1 MTHSLSH
8 LLAALDGP
16 SRGAASRR
24 RSAAPR
30 LEVLESRVTPST
42 IAGVVYNDVAG
53 TGLFQPGDPVYANN
67 PISLANAAGTVIAS
81 TVTDANGHYAFSVD
95 PTISTAPATQEQD
108 LVFGPNLTDTPQSLQ
123 INQFNP
129 ALGTL
134 TGVDIVQDATVAS
147 DVQAANTDP
156 IAFAVSAQIQGTVTL
171 QAPGANTQAANVQ
184 ATESATIQPGSGAT
198 PYDFGVKDADGTSS
212 ISLNA
217 ATSDLSAFIGTG
229 QATVTETG
237 TAGVDL
243 SGPGNFLAMVRSTYS
258 GQVKVVYHYTPSNAL
273 QPGQYTVIETAN
285 PPGTTDGVDSSN
297 GVPVPPGTPA
307 DAIPVTLP
315 PGGDSLSNDF
325 GKLTTAKVS
334 GFVYVDN
341 NLDGVFDAGDTPIP
355 GAIVNISRLNPDGST
370 TFVAT
375 TQTAADGSYS
385 FTEPTGTY
393 TITQNGRH
401 RPDPRRGQ
409 HRQPWRLFGPGR
421 PDPLPAGRRQ
431 RRQLRLRLRD
441 AADRPGAAA
450 AGPAGGPA
458 GDADAARGPA
468 AGAAGDADAAAGPAG
483 DQVGLPRQH
492 GVGWGFLRCR
502 LAATRR
508 GARRRRAPLRV
519 AAKQFLASIRLRHL
533 RALHPGAVPQVLG
546 QLRPARQRSRMNFRA
561 SPVDLSNAPAR
572 SSS

>member
-1 MTHSLSH
+1 M
-8 LLAALDGP
+8 
-16 SRGAASRR
+16 
-24 RSAAPR
+24 
-30 LEVLESRVTPST
+30 TPST
-42 IAGVVYNDVAG
+42 IAGVVYNDAAG

-156 IAFAVSAQIQGTVTL
+156 IAFAISGQIQGTVTL
-171 QAPGANTQAANVQ
+171 QAPGANTLATNVQ
-184 ATESATIQPGSGAT
+184 ASESATIQPGSGAT
-198 PYDFGVKDADGTSS
+198 PFDFGVKDADGTSS
-212 ISLNA
+212 VSLNA

-307 DAIPVTLP
+307 DTIPVTLP
-315 PGGDSLSNDF
+315 PSGDSLSNDF

-341 NLDGVFDAGDTPIP
+341 NLDSVFDAGDTPIP

-393 TITQNGRH
+393 TITQTDVSGLIRDADNIGSL
-401 RPDPRRGQ
+401 GGFSG
-409 HRQPWRLFGPGR
+409 LGALTLY
-421 PDPLPAGRRQ
+421 LPADGNGVNYDFGYVTPPVIPTPPPQ
-431 RRQLRLRLRD
+431 IPPVVVPPVTPTPPVVPPVTPTPPTPPLVPPVTKWDFLGSTAWD
-441 AADRPGAAA
+441 
-450 AGPAGGPA
+450 
-458 GDADAARGPA
+458 GD
-468 AGAAGDADAAAGPAG
+468 
-483 DQVGLPRQH
+483 
-492 GVGWGFLRCR
+492 F
-502 LAATRR
+502 
-508 GARRRRAPLRV
+508 
-519 AAKQFLASIRLRHL
+519 
-533 RALHPGAVPQVLG
+533 
-546 QLRPARQRSRMNFRA
+546 
-561 SPVDLSNAPAR
+561 
-572 SSS
+572 

>member
-1 MTHSLSH
+1 MTHSLSR

-30 LEVLESRVTPST
+30 LEILESRVTPST
-42 IAGVVYNDVAG
+42 IAGVVYNDAAG

-156 IAFAVSAQIQGTVTL
+156 IAFAISGQIQGTVTL
-171 QAPGANTQAANVQ
+171 QAPGANTLATNVQ
-184 ATESATIQPGSGAT
+184 ASESATIQPGSGAT
-198 PYDFGVKDADGTSS
+198 PFDFGVKDADGTSS
-212 ISLNA
+212 VSLNA

-307 DAIPVTLP
+307 DTIPVTLP
-315 PGGDSLSNDF
+315 PSGDSLSNDF

-341 NLDGVFDAGDTPIP
+341 NLDSVFDAGDTPIP

-393 TITQNGRH
+393 TITQTDVSGLIRDADNIGSL
-401 RPDPRRGQ
+401 GGFSG
-409 HRQPWRLFGPGR
+409 LGALTLY
-421 PDPLPAGRRQ
+421 LPADGNGVNYDFGYVTPPVIPTPPPQ
-431 RRQLRLRLRD
+431 N
-441 AADRPGAAA
+441 P
-450 AGPAGGPA
+450 AGGGPA

-468 AGAAGDADAAAGPAG
+468 GDADAADAAAGPAG

-492 GVGWGFLRCR
+492 GVGRGFLRCYQPRARARGLTEPPSLALGAGRNAR
-502 LAATRR
+502 LNTASASSRSAPRRCTRGPR
-508 GARRRRAPLRV
+508 
-519 AAKQFLASIRLRHL
+519 
-533 RALHPGAVPQVLG
+533 
-546 QLRPARQRSRMNFRA
+546 
-561 SPVDLSNAPAR
+561 
-572 SSS
+572 